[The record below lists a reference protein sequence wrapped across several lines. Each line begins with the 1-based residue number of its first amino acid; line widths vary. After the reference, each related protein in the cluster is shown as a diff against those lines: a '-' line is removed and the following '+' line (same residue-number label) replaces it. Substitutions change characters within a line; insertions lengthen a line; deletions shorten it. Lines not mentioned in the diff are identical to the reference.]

1 MVIVTGTSPKVAR
14 NLCTRAVRDAKTV
27 NPEAS
32 EMACFFHP
40 GEGGDSAN
48 AYTGRLL
55 HEGQPLTLLYTIL
68 TAVNALSIK

>member
-14 NLCTRAVRDAKTV
+14 NLCTSAVRDAKTV

-40 GEGGDSAN
+40 GEGGTQQMLIRGGSFTRAN
-48 AYTGRLL
+48 LLPFYT
-55 HEGQPLTLLYTIL
+55 PF
-68 TAVNALSIK
+68 